1 MGLVLMS
8 KIRDGKVSLTGL
20 LLSSVGTPSS
30 TPTTPIAT
38 EPSVNWGWSTITFD
52 PSPLQYLASPS
63 PGTGRSKRAKRWNQ
77 KATKKDM
84 QRQAREQELRLLSL
98 YSESSD
104 AYDSSS
110 ASSWEKIAG
119 NSQITVSLLDSIY
132 PPTIKVVL
140 DILAPIEYVEFY
152 LDPDHWSEVSSLC
165 FVSHFRRGLPLTPPH
180 LATLPKT
187 QHIQDPFFDNWEVL
201 HDLGPISPRSSKSPP
216 VSISIGRRTTKR
228 LLTFGRRD
236 LVFACFKESLPS
248 LNATRFAALS
258 ISHPSHPLVNP
269 GTPYTRAFQDLIIT
283 ATALSASVTH
293 VECFMKVDLGGNIPK
308 WVFRKTVGQTGLMAF
323 KAISKKAVESF
334 AKGRMI
340 T

>member
-152 LDPDHWSEVSSLC
+152 LDPDHWS
-165 FVSHFRRGLPLTPPH
+165 
-180 LATLPKT
+180 KT
-187 QHIQDPFFDNWEVL
+187 QHIQDPFFANWEVL

-269 GTPYTRAFQDLIIT
+269 STPYTRAFQDLIIT
-283 ATALSASVTH
+283 ASALSASVTH